1 MDRLQWWPL
10 PKSRTSSPSWLLVK
24 RKLLTSLLL
33 TNTSLRD
40 RSSQLAGTDRQGS
53 LITIV
58 KLQDTSKSTGGL
70 VEHSFLESSSR
81 LYDSVNLGWGPGTG
95 FSHKF
100 LGDADVAGPTFF
112 QGQERWSEG
121 CSWFTKCFSVEL
133 SLMTNMLCAL
143 QHM

>member
-1 MDRLQWWPL
+1 M
-10 PKSRTSSPSWLLVK
+10 S
-24 RKLLTSLLL
+24 
-33 TNTSLRD
+33 
-40 RSSQLAGTDRQGS
+40 
-53 LITIV
+53 
-58 KLQDTSKSTGGL
+58 SKSQSQFRRNPSFTEREKIIAT
-70 VEHSFLESSSR
+70 VECKKYFSNFNVHQNQLGILLKIDS
-81 LYDSVNLGWGPGTG
+81 DSVNLGWGPGTG